1 MTWRTSRGKRVLL
14 GTEREL
20 FLTAFV
26 SLVDQNYVTAVAPDP
41 SESERQALSLRLR
54 ELIYLVE
61 Y

>member
-1 MTWRTSRGKRVLL
+1 MIWRTSRGKRVLP

-20 FLTAFV
+20 FLAAFG
-26 SLVDQNYVTAVAPDP
+26 SLVDQEYVTAFAPDP

-54 ELIYLVE
+54 ELIHLVE